1 MSRAKI
7 DYKDLVS
14 SIAYEELFMNDQER
28 ADARKPK
35 VDDIDLT
42 EIVPFRE
49 HPFQVREDEEMERL
63 KESIKEYGVLV
74 PALARPTEDGKYEL
88 VSGHRR
94 MAACKALGMKTM
106 PVIIRDL
113 TDEEAVITMVDANL
127 QREHILPSEKA
138 FAYKMKMDAMKRS
151 AGRPPKENVR
161 QVGTNFRADREIA
174 ANTEDSARQIQR
186 YIRLTNL
193 TPELLNQVDRGSI
206 ALTTAVEL
214 SYLKPFEQ
222 EWVQEAI
229 NYEKCTPSLSQAC
242 RLKKA
247 SQSRTLV
254 RDDVFLMMQEEKPNQ
269 RGNIKLSREEL
280 SKFFPSHYTDE
291 QIKQTILRT
300 LEHIR
305 QQRSREAREER

>member
-138 FAYKMKMDAMKRS
+138 FAYKMKYDAIKRS
-151 AGRPPKENVR
+151 PGRKENAR

-193 TPELLNQVDRGSI
+193 TPKLLDQVDRGSI

-229 NYEKCTPSLSQAC
+229 DYEKCTPSLSQAC

-254 RDDVFLMMQEEKPNQ
+254 REGVLLMMQEEKPNQ

-280 SKFFPSHYTDE
+280 NKFFPSHYTDE

-305 QQRSREAREER
+305 QQRSRKAREER

>member
-106 PVIIRDL
+106 PVIIRNL

-138 FAYKMKMDAMKRS
+138 FAYKMKYDAIKR
-151 AGRPPKENVR
+151 APGRKENGDQLGHESR
-161 QVGTNFRADREIA
+161 SIDELADSSP
-174 ANTEDSARQIQR
+174 DSRNQIQR

-193 TPELLNQVDRGSI
+193 TPKLLDQVDRGSI

-229 NYEKCTPSLSQAC
+229 DYEKCTPSLSQAC

-254 RDDVFLMMQEEKPNQ
+254 REGVLLMMQEEKPNQ

-280 SKFFPSHYTDE
+280 NKFFPSHYTDE

-305 QQRSREAREER
+305 QQRSRKAREER